1 MEIVARTRDRSRL
14 FFRFVFLSFVLYAYV
29 IQTALNIHKNY
40 QKKRERKRERERERE
55 REKERERVC
64 QFIHNKT
71 YVCKAKCI
79 VILLPLSSLNISIN

>member
-40 QKKRERKRERERERE
+40 QKKRERERERERK
-55 REKERERVC
+55 RKRERERVC

-79 VILLPLSSLNISIN
+79 VILLPLSSLNISVN